1 MNQLSKDQLANRRN
15 NELAF
20 IDDEIHIL
28 STNQTPE
35 YIFSGEGIFT
45 IRGRG
50 LYCEKPELTGQI
62 ISWIEGYLNNPA
74 RITYVTVAFEYL
86 NSLSTDILV
95 SIFRKLSKV
104 IPKSGKLVVRWYY
117 EEDDENIL
125 DRGKYISSCCHIPI
139 EFILTNAVKG
149 L

>member
-1 MNQLSKDQLANRRN
+1 MNQLSKDQLSDRSN

-35 YIFSGEGIFT
+35 YIFSSEGIIK

-50 LYCEKPELTGQI
+50 LYCEKPQLTGQI
-62 ISWIEGYLNNPA
+62 ISWIEDYLNNPA
-74 RITYVTVAFEYL
+74 KITYVTIAFEYL
-86 NSLSTDILV
+86 NSLSSDILV
-95 SIFRKLSKV
+95 SIFRELSK
-104 IPKSGKLVVRWYY
+104 ILPKSKKLVVRWYY

-139 EFILTNAVKG
+139 EFIRTYSVKS